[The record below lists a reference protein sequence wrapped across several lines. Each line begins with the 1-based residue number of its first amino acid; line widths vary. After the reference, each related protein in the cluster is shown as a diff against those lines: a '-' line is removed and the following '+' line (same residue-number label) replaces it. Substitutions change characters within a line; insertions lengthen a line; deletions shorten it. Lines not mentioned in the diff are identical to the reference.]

1 MENENYDLFLHSRHC
16 PICKREFFPTSIW
29 AYRDSRRIPY
39 CSWKCLQVKHK
50 ADEEKRKAAKKAKQT
65 NRVYK
70 KIQQVDKD
78 GVVVATFNSAMV
90 AADAVEGLYNCIYGA
105 AREGTKYKGF
115 YWRYQDENN
124 KPVDKPTC

>member
-1 MENENYDLFLHSRHC
+1 MTDEKLDVFLHAMHC
-16 PICKREFFPTSIW
+16 PICKREFFPTSLW
-29 AYRDSRRIPY
+29 VYRDARRTPY

-50 ADEEKRKAAKKAKQT
+50 ADEEKRKAAKKAKQA

-78 GVVVATFNSAMV
+78 GTVVAVFESAMV

-105 AREGTKYKGF
+105 ARSGEKYKGF
-115 YWRYQDENN
+115 YWRYQDE
-124 KPVDKPTC
+124 KAMPVTKPTC